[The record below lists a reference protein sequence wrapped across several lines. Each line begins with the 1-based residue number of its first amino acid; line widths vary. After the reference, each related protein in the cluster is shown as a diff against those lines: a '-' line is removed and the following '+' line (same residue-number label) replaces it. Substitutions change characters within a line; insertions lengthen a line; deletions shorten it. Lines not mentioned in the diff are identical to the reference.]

1 MGILR
6 TKGGESP
13 ILTVAIK
20 EATIMERMKGQP
32 FRKTTVVFNEIAH
45 RNKVQ
50 SYSNV
55 ADFQIREISGRWFC
69 LHTPLLVDLLICSV
83 NAIQKS
89 IFRFAVS
96 DFPRGE
102 KQISRCTRSVP
113 SSRRELGFDFSNQR
127 ISVSF
132 AIVPE
137 SNFRLSGIR
146 KKPKARISDFTIV
159 TGIIQRD
166 SFYTQPSSRFDNFKK
181 KNLTW

>member
-55 ADFQIREISGRWFC
+55 ADFQIIEISGR
-69 LHTPLLVDLLICSV
+69 
-83 NAIQKS
+83 
-89 IFRFAVS
+89 
-96 DFPRGE
+96 
-102 KQISRCTRSVP
+102 
-113 SSRRELGFDFSNQR
+113 
-127 ISVSF
+127 
-132 AIVPE
+132 
-137 SNFRLSGIR
+137 
-146 KKPKARISDFTIV
+146 
-159 TGIIQRD
+159 
-166 SFYTQPSSRFDNFKK
+166 
-181 KNLTW
+181 